1 MAFYQPDNKRS
12 NDNTIMTSP
21 PEKGVVEVYEH
32 QGSYDEIDNGP
43 TYDDAQTSRLLRKM
57 DFNIVPFLA
66 LLYLWVFICLP
77 FMLLICSLC
86 RLSFLDRTNIGNA
99 RLVGL
104 EKDLKMKGLDYNV
117 TVHSRPHCTCL
128 MFF

>member
-77 FMLLICSLC
+77 FMLLYVLC
-86 RLSFLDRTNIGNA
+86 ADYLSSTELTSAMLALSVWKKI
-99 RLVGL
+99 
-104 EKDLKMKGLDYNV
+104 LK
-117 TVHSRPHCTCL
+117 
-128 MFF
+128 